1 MFGKIIKRRASTN
14 CHNDVKAIFYNSNFH
29 NDATEYGKI
38 HEKHAL
44 EKFSLVHGCQIKPSG
59 LFIDL
64 QYGFLGASPDGV
76 EMKFVEIY
84 FSTAFYTLLLGLVVG
99 ENGLVEVKCLYFVAK
114 TGLSLKEAILQKNIC
129 LEMNGSGFR
138 LKRNHNYYYQ
148 VEGLQCI
155 DMLC

>member
-64 QYGFLGASPDGV
+64 QYGFLGASPDG
-76 EMKFVEIY
+76 
-84 FSTAFYTLLLGLVVG
+84 LVVG

-138 LKRNHNYYYQ
+138 LKRKHNY
-148 VEGLQCI
+148 I
-155 DMLC
+155 IIR